1 MLLHVSLT
9 PAVAS
14 GAPPGRGGQA
24 AAPLVE
30 SGCAGSGVVAHH
42 WLSCFEACGLLVPG
56 AGIEPKSP
64 ALAGGFL
71 TTGPPGKSEGRLF
84 KRLCN
89 GEIGKEGVNV
99 SGID

>member
-71 TTGPPGKSEGRLF
+71 TTRPRGKSR
-84 KRLCN
+84 
-89 GEIGKEGVNV
+89 EIFTEHCLGSEDSVMNRTG
-99 SGID
+99 SLS